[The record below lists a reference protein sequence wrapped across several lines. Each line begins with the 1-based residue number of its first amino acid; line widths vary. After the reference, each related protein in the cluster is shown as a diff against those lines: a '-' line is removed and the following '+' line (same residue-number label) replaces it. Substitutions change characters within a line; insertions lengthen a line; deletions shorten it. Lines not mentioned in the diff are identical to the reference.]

1 MNATYI
7 GDSRRQLGSED
18 IDMPFEGV
26 LIITDQRLSLAVLVG
41 LMSKRWSV
49 HKSIELSN
57 VKGTEVRAGY
67 RKNYLGVYMTSNRV
81 TYTEAWMEFFETDL
95 NTLKRGRAIDL
106 SFAQQVI
113 NDAMR
118 RNGSRIG

>member
-1 MNATYI
+1 MNVTYI

-18 IDMPFEGV
+18 IEMPFEGV
-26 LIITDQRLSLAVLVG
+26 LIITDQRLSLAMLVG

-57 VKGTEVRAGY
+57 VQGTEVRAGY

-95 NTLKRGRAIDL
+95 NTLKRGRPVDL
-106 SFAQQVI
+106 AFAQQVI
-113 NDAMR
+113 NDAIR